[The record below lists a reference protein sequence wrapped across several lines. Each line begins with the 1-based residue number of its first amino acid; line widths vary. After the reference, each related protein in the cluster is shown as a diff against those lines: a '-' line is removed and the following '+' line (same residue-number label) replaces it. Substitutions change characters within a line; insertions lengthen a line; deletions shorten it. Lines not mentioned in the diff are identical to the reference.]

1 MWIGNSDGVSV
12 FHPDSLIA
20 NSTNYLT
27 YNYNNGKLLSNEIKC
42 IYQDTKG
49 RIWIGT
55 SGGGLSMC
63 TPDNG
68 YKNLEFKHYDTN
80 NGLVNNMVQA
90 IAEDRQ
96 GKLWIATEYGISR
109 FTPETQAFE
118 NFFSSAYT
126 VTIVHASVKMA
137 VYYLVPT
144 TDYW

>member
-1 MWIGNSDGVSV
+1 MWIGTFGGGLDLAVKGENGYTFRHFLNKSFGQRRTRAIMEDKNGWMWIGNSDGVSV

-68 YKNLEFKHYDTN
+68 YKNLEFKH
-80 NGLVNNMVQA
+80 
-90 IAEDRQ
+90 
-96 GKLWIATEYGISR
+96 
-109 FTPETQAFE
+109 
-118 NFFSSAYT
+118 
-126 VTIVHASVKMA
+126 
-137 VYYLVPT
+137 
-144 TDYW
+144 